1 MAKDKTDKSHASI
14 IDDDE
19 IMGKMDENVRSMI
32 SSMVKSDG
40 GAAFLNEFDN
50 EMASDPHFK
59 AEFEKFEK
67 GLAKGDGEAAKI
79 LRQEVETL
87 TNSIMTMT
95 IDPDIERD
103 GDSNYEF
110 PYERVAPAMLRRAG
124 NSVPA
129 RLIKQYRFHQLSE
142 FTSPSDGKRP
152 GFQLAYTDEERKVT
166 PEEKKNLAKWEM
178 VLAKQFF
185 FVPNDPRPNFTKW
198 LQFAYGDFFD
208 MDKVAIEV
216 LRQDASMS
224 PKHNFR
230 GKPLFFVLVDAGTIK
245 HVIPKMVETQGPSRY
260 EPYRWDAPQ
269 TMNAGVSGS
278 HGISF
283 DYKDEIRYLQVDNN
297 GQTRQY
303 FSEAQMMLHHAFGTT
318 DLREQFQGYSIVE
331 QSLQIIRYIIDSI
344 IYNATRRSAGQM
356 PKGMIHVEGA
366 TEDGYSRR
374 EMALFRKLIWGI
386 ASGKKDHWKYP
397 IVGTP
402 KGVKTNFVRFHES
415 SKEMEDFMWFS
426 TLLSIM
432 CSFSGLSPEQ
442 LELASQKSTLGKA
455 KLFAKEEEEGAAFRS
470 QDEGLRFFLN
480 YMRSIINSSGAIEE
494 MTGDEGIEMRWVGLD
509 VEDEAKKLEMDLK
522 VLSTHG
528 SMNDLL
534 VAQDKEPFKLEFGDV
549 NIYDI
554 PGIGNQQVQA
564 VILEALRAVEA
575 ANNQEMG
582 FGQDGFDGEENED
595 RMPEGGPSSEAGN
608 DQSGPDYLGDEGF
621 DDEQNNGPD
630 EKKPDK
636 KKKVGDLDIK
646 KAMLHL
652 QQNPS
657 IGVTF
662 DA

>member
-1 MAKDKTDKSHASI
+1 MAKDKTNKSHSPI
-14 IDDDE
+14 TEDEE

-32 SSMVKSDG
+32 SSMVKSE
-40 GAAFLNEFDN
+40 GAGAFLSEFDA
-50 EMASDPHFK
+50 EMENDPQFRE
-59 AEFEKFEK
+59 EFETFEK
-67 GLAKGDGEAAKI
+67 GLAIGDGKAAKI
-79 LRQEVETL
+79 LRQEVESL
-87 TNSIMTMT
+87 TNAIMTMT
-95 IDPDIERD
+95 IDPNIERD

-129 RLIKQYRFHQLSE
+129 RLIKQYRFHQLAE

-152 GFQLAYTDEERKVT
+152 GFQLAYTDEERKVSD
-166 PEEKKNLAKWEM
+166 EEKKNLSKWEM
-178 VLAKQFF
+178 VLAKKFF

-216 LRQDASMS
+216 LRQDGSLSA
-224 PKHNFR
+224 KHNFR
-230 GKPLFFVLVDAGTIK
+230 GKPLFFVLVDAATIK
-245 HVIPKMVETQGPSRY
+245 HVIPKMTEHQGPSRY
-260 EPYRWDAPQ
+260 EPYRWDSAEVMQ
-269 TMNAGVSGS
+269 SGPGS
-278 HGISF
+278 NGISF
-283 DYKDEIRYLQVDNN
+283 DYKDDIRYLQVDNN

-318 DLREQFQGYSIVE
+318 DMKEQFQGYSIIE

-356 PKGMIHVEGA
+356 PKGLIHVEGA

-432 CSFSGLSPEQ
+432 CSFAGLSPEQ

-455 KLFAKEEEEGAAFRS
+455 KLFAKEEEEGAAYRS

-494 MTGDEGIEMRWVGLD
+494 MTGDEEIELRWVGLD

-522 VLSTHG
+522 ILSTHG

-534 VAQDKEPFKLEFGDV
+534 VAQDKKPFTLEFGDV

-575 ANNQEMG
+575 ANNQDMG
-582 FGQDGFDGEENED
+582 FGEEGYDGEDNPD
-595 RMPEGGPSSEAGN
+595 RLPEGGASDEQGA
-608 DQSGPDYLGDEGF
+608 DQAGPDYLGDEGF
-621 DDEQNNGPD
+621 DDDEDQDQN
-630 EKKPDK
+630 DK
-636 KKKVGDLDIK
+636 KKVLKTDIK

-652 QQNPS
+652 IENPS